1 MLEYP
6 DGQHIVWSFDGN
18 IKYLIG
24 LKHSILFVVAV
35 IILLVLWL
43 PYTFT
48 LLFIQCL
55 RRYSHHYGLRW
66 VNKLTPFFD
75 SYTGPLKDKHH
86 YWIGLGLLARLV
98 LLLTSTVTLITMPY
112 TICCTNSHSKCFHA
126 WYASYQCVQ
135 AMVARPA

>member
-6 DGQHIVWSFDGN
+6 DGQKLVWSFDGN
-18 IKYLIG
+18 IDYFG
-24 LKHSILFVVAV
+24 CVLFPVAV

-55 RRYSHHYGLRW
+55 RRCSHHYGLRW

-86 YWIGLGLLARLV
+86 YWIGLGLFARFV
-98 LLLTSTVTLITMPY
+98 LLLTSTITLITMPY
-112 TICCTNSHSKCFHA
+112 VRCCITDHFTIFHT
-126 WYASYQCVQ
+126 WCASSWCVQ
-135 AMVARPA
+135 AMAVRSA